1 MNLPETTCNNNCE
14 QRFQFSSPH
23 VGGVHFAFADGHG
36 RFVSEHIDLGVYEA
50 LLTRSGGEVPGD
62 F

>member
-1 MNLPETTCNNNCE
+1 
-14 QRFQFSSPH
+14 SPH

-36 RFVSEHIDLGVYEA
+36 RFVSEYIDLSVYEG